1 MVKRPTWD
9 QLREQRIQWGTRP
22 KGVEEVRRFPTDA
35 ADAGRIPVGGDDMDP
50 SETINGK
57 LECAPAE
64 VVMESDIRT
73 QSLGQKCRVG
83 DLHMAIAA
91 EREV

>member
-1 MVKRPTWD
+1 
-9 QLREQRIQWGTRP
+9 
-22 KGVEEVRRFPTDA
+22 
-35 ADAGRIPVGGDDMDP
+35 MDP

-57 LECAPAE
+57 PECSPAE

-91 EREV
+91 EREA

>member
-1 MVKRPTWD
+1 MSLMSRK
-9 QLREQRIQWGTRP
+9 
-22 KGVEEVRRFPTDA
+22 EVRWTPINA
-35 ADAGRIPVGGDDMDP
+35 AEAGRIPVGGDDMDP
-50 SETINGK
+50 SETIYGK
-57 LECAPAE
+57 LEGAPAE

-91 EREV
+91 EREA